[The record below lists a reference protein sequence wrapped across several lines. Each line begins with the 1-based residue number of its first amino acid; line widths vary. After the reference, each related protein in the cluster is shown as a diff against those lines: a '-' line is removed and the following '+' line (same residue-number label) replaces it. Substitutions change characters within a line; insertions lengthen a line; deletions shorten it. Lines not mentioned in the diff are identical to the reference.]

1 MGTAVDTRAGRAL
14 WVALAANAGLLAAE
28 VVGGLVFSSLAL
40 LADAAHLATDVLGL
54 GVAVAAQV
62 LLARPASGRRTFGLR
77 RAEALGAQ
85 VNALLVLGAA
95 VWIVVEAIGRLGGSH
110 RVDGTGVLAIAVAAV
125 LVNGASATVLAATG
139 SRRLNVR
146 AAVVHLVTDVAGS
159 LAVLVAAIGIVAF
172 GADWL
177 DPVASL
183 VIAALVAWAT
193 WGLLRD
199 STNVLL
205 EAAPRHLE
213 VGEVEQALF
222 AAPGVEAVHHVHVWE
237 VASDLPALSAHVV
250 LTGAPSLHDAQDRG
264 ETLKTMLAER
274 FGIAHATLELECH
287 ECDTPSHGASLSAR
301 TPRRADEP
309 APADAPE
316 VG

>member
-1 MGTAVDTRAGRAL
+1 VGTTVDARAGRAL

-28 VVGGLVFSSLAL
+28 VAGGLVFSSLAL

-85 VNALLVLGAA
+85 VNVLLVLGAA

-110 RVDGTGVLAIAVAAV
+110 RVDGTGVLAIAAVAV
-125 LVNGASATVLAATG
+125 LVNGASARVLAAAG

-146 AAVVHLVTDVAGS
+146 AAFVHLVTDVAGS
-159 LAVLVAAIGIVAF
+159 VVVLVAGVGIVAF

-183 VIAALVAWAT
+183 AIAALIAWAT
-193 WGLLRD
+193 WGVLRD

-213 VGEVEQALF
+213 VGDVERALH

-250 LTGAPSLHDAQDRG
+250 LTGDPSLHDAQERG

-287 ECDTPSHGASLSAR
+287 ECDTPSH
-301 TPRRADEP
+301 
-309 APADAPE
+309 
-316 VG
+316 

>member
-1 MGTAVDTRAGRAL
+1 MGTTVDARAGRAL

-28 VVGGLVFSSLAL
+28 VAGGLVFSSLAL

-85 VNALLVLGAA
+85 VNVLLVLGAA

-110 RVDGTGVLAIAVAAV
+110 RVDGTGVLAIAAVAV
-125 LVNGASATVLAATG
+125 LVNGASARVLAAAG

-146 AAVVHLVTDVAGS
+146 AAFVHLVTDVAGS
-159 LAVLVAAIGIVAF
+159 VVVLVAGVGIVAF

-183 VIAALVAWAT
+183 AIAALIAWAT
-193 WGLLRD
+193 WGVLRD

-213 VGEVEQALF
+213 VGDVERALH

-250 LTGAPSLHDAQDRG
+250 LTGDPSLHDAQERG

-287 ECDTPSHGASLSAR
+287 ECDTPSH
-301 TPRRADEP
+301 
-309 APADAPE
+309 
-316 VG
+316 